1 MDTRE
6 FLDLFV
12 AEAREHLEGCSGL
25 LTRARTGSLDSESIN
40 DLFRHAHSLK
50 GMALSLGLR
59 PIAVLAHAL
68 EDILH
73 DWRKGSMQPSPNL
86 LGVMVQVADRL
97 ATQVDAVAAG
107 GDPPLAGDLVA
118 TLRAA
123 AGPDQAAG
131 PATAEATPPAS
142 TEAEPPVA
150 AKATPPAE
158 SPVAVPEATQAS
170 SKDPSDPV
178 LALEIILSRDTQL
191 PAARALVVLKRLAG
205 HGQLLHVEPPA
216 EALSAGG
223 FSGRMVVTL
232 ATRVAAER
240 LMGIVQNLPDVAI
253 CRLLLPGENG
263 SVDDDRRAGD
273 ERRAGVDRRDLDET
287 GAAGPAGRTDAIPT
301 IRVATERM
309 DRLLDG
315 IGELILQRERLLR
328 AVAPEPGSASAGLL
342 EILGRTIGGLR
353 DDVMKMRLIPFAAIV
368 PRLQRTVRDLST
380 RLAKPVDLRFE
391 GTEVSLD
398 RSILEEMIDPLE
410 HVLRNAIDHGIE
422 AADGRRDRGKPS
434 IGRITI
440 ALARQEDRTALT
452 VSDDGRGM
460 DPAALRRV
468 AVERRFIT
476 REAATRMSDEEA
488 LMLVTLPGFSTAA
501 RTTDISGRGVGMDI
515 VRMRV
520 QKIGGRLTI
529 RSEVGRGT
537 ALEIEI
543 PPSLTVTRAFL
554 CRAAGDLYAVPV
566 SAVTA
571 TLDVG
576 RASIEAS
583 QGEQVTRRQDD
594 EIVTLLPLA
603 TTLGAVGG
611 ALPDPF
617 PALMYRVGA
626 RAYALAVDEI
636 LGEQEIVVK
645 PLRHP
650 LELLPQY
657 AGAAVLDDGRIAL
670 ILDPVNLTRTARP
683 A

>member
-1 MDTRE
+1 VESRE

-12 AEAREHLEGCSGL
+12 AEAREHLEGLSGL
-25 LTRARTGSLDSESIN
+25 LTRARTDTLPSESIH

-59 PIAVLAHAL
+59 PIAVLSHAL

-73 DWRKGSMQPSPNL
+73 DWRKGAVQPSPAR
-86 LGVMVQVADRL
+86 LGTMLQVADRL

-107 GDPPLAGDLVA
+107 ADPPAAGDLVA
-118 TLRAA
+118 LLRGTAAGEAPGPVTLSAGAPTDPAPTEPQPTPA
-123 AGPDQAAG
+123 AGP
-131 PATAEATPPAS
+131 
-142 TEAEPPVA
+142 PPV
-150 AKATPPAE
+150 E
-158 SPVAVPEATQAS
+158 G
-170 SKDPSDPV
+170 SDPV
-178 LALEIILSRDTQL
+178 LSLEVLLSRNAQL
-191 PAARALVVLKRLAG
+191 PAARALVVLKRLAEHG
-205 HGQLLHVEPPA
+205 HLRRVDPPA
-216 EALSAGG
+216 EALSGGG
-223 FSGRMVVTL
+223 FAGRMEVDL
-232 ATRVAAER
+232 ETRVGPER
-240 LMGIVQNLPDVAI
+240 LAGIVQGLPDVAT
-253 CRLLLPGENG
+253 CRILST
-263 SVDDDRRAGD
+263 SVASPPEP
-273 ERRAGVDRRDLDET
+273 ERRAGAERRTGTDRRTLDEEIPP
-287 GAAGPAGRTDAIPT
+287 GAVRESPSARTDAIPT

-309 DRLLDG
+309 DRLLDR
-315 IGELILQRERLLR
+315 IGELILERERLVR
-328 AVAPEPGSASAGLL
+328 AVAPEPGSTAASLF
-342 EILGRTIGGLR
+342 EDLGRTIAGLR

-368 PRLQRTVRDLST
+368 PRLQRAVRDLSV
-380 RLAKPVDLRFE
+380 RLEKPVDLRCE
-391 GTEVSLD
+391 GTAVSLD
-398 RSILEEMIDPLE
+398 RSILEELIDPLE
-410 HVLRNAIDHGIE
+410 HLLRNAIDHGIE
-422 AADGRRDRGKPS
+422 AAGGRRERGKPAG
-434 IGRITI
+434 GRITI
-440 ALARQEDRTALT
+440 ALARQEERTTLT
-452 VSDDGRGM
+452 VTDDGRGM

-468 AVERRFIT
+468 AIERRFIT
-476 REAATRMSDEEA
+476 REAAARLSDEEA
-488 LMLVTLPGFSTAA
+488 LMLVTLPGFSTAS
-501 RTTDISGRGVGMDI
+501 RTTDISGRGVGMDV

-529 RSEVGRGT
+529 RSEVGHGT
-537 ALEIEI
+537 TLEIEI

-566 SAVTA
+566 AAVHA

-583 QGEQVTRRQDD
+583 QGDQVTRRQDN

-603 TTLGAVGG
+603 STLGAAGST
-611 ALPDPF
+611 LPDPF
-617 PALMYRVGA
+617 PALMYRVGT